1 MKEQLDEEEE
11 PAPQIEIKNEEAVLR
26 KLEYSKQLD
35 ELNES
40 YQEE

>member
-11 PAPQIEIKNEEAVLR
+11 PAPQIEIKNEEAVLQ

-40 YQEE
+40 Y